1 LIPKTFTSTLAAA
14 VTSVAFQLKLR
25 TWQSVPWV
33 HEFAAV
39 TETSVPARTSE
50 PLSQSS
56 IRAVGVPLP
65 QVASLR
71 NDARNSW
78 RLAPLVRD
86 CVGVAKLK

>member
-1 LIPKTFTSTLAAA
+1 MPKTFTSTFAAA

-25 TWQSVPWV
+25 IWQSVPWV

-39 TETSVPARTSE
+39 TETAVPARTDP

-56 IRAVGVPLP
+56 IRAVGVPVP
-65 QVASLR
+65 QLESLR
-71 NDARNSW
+71 TDARNSW

-86 CVGVAKLK
+86 CVGVPKLK